1 MDQTSNALAGK
12 RIGIFGKGGSG
23 KSTVAVLLAKGLRA
37 HGYAVCLV
45 DADSTN
51 IGMYRAL
58 GLAHGPTPLL
68 EHFGGMVFSGGA
80 VTCPVDDPL
89 PLADADVSLTSLPGA
104 YFAQTSDAILLMT
117 AGKIGNL
124 GPGAGCDGPIAKIA
138 RDLRVHGNGTE
149 PVTVLDF
156 KAGFED
162 LARGA
167 VTSLDWAVVVVDP
180 TIAAMEMASHI
191 QSLVREVQAG
201 GLPATR
207 HLKDPDL
214 VETANRLYNQ
224 SAINGAYVVL
234 NRVHDARMERY
245 LRQRL
250 HEIDVEAHAVVP
262 ADQSIERAWLA
273 GETLKLGRAK
283 CSVEKIIADLE
294 YLQAAVDAGELHAN
308 PRLNATGRP
317 PCDENEGRA

>member
-1 MDQTSNALAGK
+1 MEHTAPRPLAGK

-37 HGYAVCLV
+37 QGYAVCLL

-51 IGMYRAL
+51 VGMHRAL
-58 GLAHGPTPLL
+58 GLAHSPAPLL
-68 EHFGGMVFSGGA
+68 DHFGGMVFSGGR

-89 PLADADVSLTSLPGA
+89 PLADAEVSPTSLPDA
-104 YFAQTSDAILLMT
+104 YLGQSSDDILLLT
-117 AGKIGNL
+117 AGKIGGL

-149 PVTVLDF
+149 PVTLLDF

-180 TIAAMEMASHI
+180 TIAAVEMAAHI
-191 QSLVREVQAG
+191 QALVREVKAG
-201 GLPATR
+201 GLPATQ
-207 HLKDPDL
+207 HLEDPAL
-214 VETANRLYNQ
+214 VEAANRLYRQ
-224 SAINGAYVVL
+224 AVIKGVYVVM
-234 NRVHDARMERY
+234 NRVQDARMEHY
-245 LRQRL
+245 LRERL
-250 HEIDVEAHAVVP
+250 HEHGVEAYAVVP
-262 ADQSIERAWLA
+262 ADQAIARAWLA

-283 CSVEKIIADLE
+283 CSVEKIIWDLE
-294 YLQAAVDAGELHAN
+294 HAEMAAVQGQPHNGPGAG
-308 PRLNATGRP
+308 ATERP
-317 PCDENEGRA
+317 PCDES